1 MKIKEARKEKKLSQ
15 EDIARELNIS
25 LVSYC
30 MKEKGRSKWKFEE
43 AKKFC
48 IITETKMDE
57 IEDFQ

>member
-1 MKIKEARKEKKLSQ
+1 MKIKEARQEKKLSQ
-15 EDIARELNIS
+15 EDVARKLNIS

-43 AKKFC
+43 AKNFC
-48 IITETKMDE
+48 LLTERRMDE